1 MEDSKEN
8 YDALVE
14 NETIKEEVR
23 EEYEQLRLSIEK
35 LNHKIASLFSYYQ
48 TFVRG
53 VIQGVGIAIG
63 SGVVFV
69 ILSALL
75 YQLFSYLGVGSGIS
89 NFIPVKNLPNSFQTE
104 ESR

>member
-23 EEYEQLRLSIEK
+23 EEYEELRLSIER

-48 TFVRG
+48 TFLRG

-63 SGVVFV
+63 SGIVFV

-75 YQLFSYLGVGSGIS
+75 YQLFAYLGVESGIRD
-89 NFIPVKNLPNSFQTE
+89 FFPVKNLPSSFHSGDTQ
-104 ESR
+104 